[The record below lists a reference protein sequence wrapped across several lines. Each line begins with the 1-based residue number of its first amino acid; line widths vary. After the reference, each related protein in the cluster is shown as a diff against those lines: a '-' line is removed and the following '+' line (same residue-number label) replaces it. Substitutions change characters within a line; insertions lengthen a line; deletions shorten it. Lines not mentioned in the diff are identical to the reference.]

1 MCRGADFMLPQS
13 KIRGRN
19 FLESHQFLMLNFCM
33 PEFVL
38 SHFSCVQLFAA
49 LWIVAHQALLSMGF
63 SRQEYWTGLP
73 CPPPGNL
80 PDLGIELTS
89 LVSCIGMWVLYH
101 QCHREAQ
108 ISAYSS
114 FISLHMSKHKQPLS
128 LMQRYPCDKNEVDK
142 RQISNSLIVLE
153 SFFMNKQ

>member
-49 LWIVAHQALLSMGF
+49 LWIVAHQALLSVGF

-80 PDLGIELTS
+80 LNSGIEPRSPGSPDLAGRFFTPEPPGKPSGHLLFPHKRLGSVAQLAPTS
-89 LVSCIGMWVLYH
+89 PP
-101 QCHREAQ
+101 
-108 ISAYSS
+108 
-114 FISLHMSKHKQPLS
+114 FISCPSH
-128 LMQRYPCDKNEVDK
+128 
-142 RQISNSLIVLE
+142 RQ
-153 SFFMNKQ
+153 